1 MTTLRPVLLVFAIA
15 LLATPALAHVPS
27 FPTDNTTPDSAVE
40 VPDAAKSWS
49 FYDHLDTGEVAYYRF
64 SLSPGERLRVSTFT
78 PEDGPFTPSFV
89 VLSESLGATDG
100 VPDRVTVPEGMGA
113 VVVEGERPERASY
126 EPFAPSATYETT
138 SLDRPVDEETAFLV
152 AVYEP
157 QGRSGQV
164 GVAIGYRE
172 EFSPTEYV
180 RVPFDL
186 VGVHLWEGQ
195 HPLVVV
201 GPFVATVL
209 GGVVVGWRRRAAT
222 PSRPVARYALGLGAL
237 LILGTTAGTLVQ
249 TGIALSKT
257 GPTAGA
263 VVTAVFVVVPLVCG
277 TWALRVA
284 VGTGPLTTLARAGLA
299 GAAVL
304 SVLTWAGYLVGPAL
318 LLAAAVVPARVANRR
333 LTR

>member
-1 MTTLRPVLLVFAIA
+1 MNRVRPLLLVFAIA

-49 FYDHLDTGEVAYYRF
+49 FYDHLDPGEAAYYRF
-64 SLSPGERLRVSTFT
+64 SLSPGEQLRVSTFT
-78 PEDGPFTPSFV
+78 PTGGSFAPSFV
-89 VLSESLGATDG
+89 VMSESLEGTDG
-100 VPDRVTVPEGMGA
+100 VPDRVTVPDGMGA
-113 VVVEGERPERASY
+113 VVVEGERPDRASY
-126 EPFAPSATYETT
+126 EPFAPSANYETA
-138 SLDRPVDEETAFLV
+138 SLDRPVERETTYLV
-152 AVYEP
+152 AVYEADE
-157 QGRSGQV
+157 RSGQA

-201 GPFVATVL
+201 GPFAATVL
-209 GGVVVGWRRRAAT
+209 GGITVGWRRREANRST
-222 PSRPVARYALGLGAL
+222 PVGWYLLGAGAL

-249 TGIALSKT
+249 IGIALSKT

-263 VVTAVFVVVPLVCG
+263 VVTAAFVVVPLICAG
-277 TWALRVA
+277 WAFRVA
-284 VGTGPLTTLARAGLA
+284 GRDEAVLPTLTRVGLGVAAGLS
-299 GAAVL
+299 L
-304 SVLTWAGYLVGPAL
+304 LTWAGYVVGPAL
-318 LLAAAVVPARVANRR
+318 LLAVALLPGRFVE
-333 LTR
+333 L

>member
-1 MTTLRPVLLVFAIA
+1 MKPLRWLLLVLALT

-49 FYDHLDTGEVAYYRF
+49 FYDRLDPGEAAYYRF

-78 PEDGPFTPSFV
+78 PEGGAFTPSFV
-89 VLSESLGATDG
+89 VISDSLETTTG
-100 VPDRVTVPEGMGA
+100 VPDQVTVPEGMGA

-126 EPFAPSATYETT
+126 EPFAPSANYETA
-138 SLDRPVDEETAFLV
+138 SLDRPVDRETTFLV

-157 QGRSGQV
+157 EGRSGRV

-201 GPFVATVL
+201 GPFAATVL
-209 GGVVVGWRRRAAT
+209 AGAAVGWRRRAADR
-222 PSRPVARYALGLGAL
+222 SRPVARYALGLGAL
-237 LILGTTAGTLVQ
+237 LILGTTVGTVVQ

-263 VVTAVFVVVPLVCG
+263 IVTGIFVVVPLVCAG
-277 TWALRVA
+277 WALRVA
-284 VGTGPLTTLARAGLA
+284 GRETSTRTRVGLA
-299 GAAVL
+299 VAAAL
-304 SVLTWAGYLVGPAL
+304 SLLTWAGYVVGPVL
-318 LLAAAVVPARVANRR
+318 LLAVALLPERFVDA
-333 LTR
+333 